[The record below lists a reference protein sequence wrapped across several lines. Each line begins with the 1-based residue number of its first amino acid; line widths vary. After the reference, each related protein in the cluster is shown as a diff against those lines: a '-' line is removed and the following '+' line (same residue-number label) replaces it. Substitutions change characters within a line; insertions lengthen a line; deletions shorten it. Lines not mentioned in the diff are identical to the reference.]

1 MDLGKQ
7 ITLFSHKRLQ
17 SYENLAQHRDNFL
30 LIQNLCAKIGLL
42 EIITRNKVAQILQ
55 IRDDDF
61 IARQTLGFWCDTIN
75 EHKIHNA
82 LVNLETIDFK
92 QYSRFNRKDKMRNY
106 QKVIVAYALFRTMR
120 NRAFHFE
127 NLYKRNANGTSR
139 LSTCQIFGKVKVGV
153 GIDSDKM
160 EAFLDDIINAFDSE
174 LGGYF
179 S

>member
-17 SYENLAQHRDNFL
+17 SYESLTQHRDNFL

-55 IRDDDF
+55 ISNDDF
-61 IARQTLGFWCDTIN
+61 ISNQTLGFWCHQLDKHT
-75 EHKIHNA
+75 IHNA
-82 LVNLETIDFK
+82 LVNLAHIDFK
-92 QYSRFNRKDKMRNY
+92 KYSRFNRKDKMRNY
-106 QKVIVAYALFRTMR
+106 QKVKVAYSLFLNIR

-127 NLYKRNANGTSR
+127 NLLKINGNGTPR
-139 LSTCQIFGKVKVGV
+139 LSTNITFGKSKILV

-160 EAFLDDIINAFDSE
+160 EAFLDDIISAFDSE
-174 LGGYF
+174 LKGYF